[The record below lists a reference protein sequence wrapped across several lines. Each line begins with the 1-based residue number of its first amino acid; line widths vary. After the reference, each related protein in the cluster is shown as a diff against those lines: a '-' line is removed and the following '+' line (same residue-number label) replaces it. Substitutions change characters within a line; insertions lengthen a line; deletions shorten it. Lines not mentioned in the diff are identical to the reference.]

1 MDGERDRF
9 ADSKAP
15 AAFARRRMR
24 TGDLAQTRVPLR
36 VLLAAARRDLRLT
49 ITCLVD
55 RTELSFWDRIV
66 SCTLSINVSC

>member
-1 MDGERDRF
+1 
-9 ADSKAP
+9 
-15 AAFARRRMR
+15 MR

-55 RTELSFWDRIV
+55 RTELSFWDRIQLYALDNCV
-66 SCTLSINVSC
+66 TLSTGSRDIGGWGALP